1 MRYFLLTLAI
11 LSFSF
16 SFSQNAKRDPI
27 QFSGVI
33 VDGDS
38 LAPIPFTTIIVR
50 GSNRG
55 TIADYYG
62 YFSFVAQK
70 GDTIDFSAVG
80 YKSVYFVIPDSLV
93 ENRYSLIQM
102 LFTDTILLRET
113 VIYPWPTK
121 EQFRDAFL
129 NLNLTDDDFQRAM
142 KNLALADMREKANN
156 LSNDGYS
163 SYKYTM
169 SQYQTKLYN
178 AGQAPTISLLNP
190 VAWAKF
196 VQAWRAGELSRKKQ

>member
-1 MRYFLLTLAI
+1 MRYFLLTLTI

>member
-1 MRYFLLTLAI
+1 MRYILALLAI
-11 LSFSF
+11 LSLGFSNA
-16 SFSQNAKRDPI
+16 QNTKRQPI

-70 GDTIDFSAVG
+70 GDTIDFSSVG
-80 YKSVYFVIPDSLV
+80 YKSAYFVIPDSLD

-121 EQFRDAFL
+121 EQFREAFL
-129 NLNLTDDDFQRAM
+129 NLNAPDDDFQRAM
-142 KNLALADMREKANN
+142 KNLAIADMRERANTTP
-156 LSNDGYS
+156 NDGS
-163 SYKYTM
+163 MAYKQTM
-169 SQYQTKLYN
+169 NQYQSKLYS

>member
-1 MRYFLLTLAI
+1 MRYILILLSI
-11 LSFSF
+11 FSF
-16 SFSQNAKRDPI
+16 SFSNAQTAKRTPI

-70 GDTIDFSAVG
+70 GDTIDFSSVG
-80 YKSVYFVIPDSLV
+80 YKSAYFTIPDTLD

-121 EQFRDAFL
+121 EQFREAFL
-129 NLNLTDDDFQRAM
+129 NLNAPDDDFQRAM
-142 KNLALADMREKANN
+142 KNLAIADMRERA
-156 LSNDGYS
+156 SATPNDGS
-163 SYKYTM
+163 MAYKQTI
-169 SQYQTKLYN
+169 SQYQSRLYS
-178 AGQAPTISLLNP
+178 AGQAPSISLLNP
-190 VAWAKF
+190 VAWSKF
-196 VQAWRAGELSRKKQ
+196 IQAWRAGELSRKKQ

>member
-1 MRYFLLTLAI
+1 MRFIIIFLSI
-11 LSFSF
+11 FCFSF
-16 SFSQNAKRDPI
+16 TNAQSEKRTPI
-27 QFSGVI
+27 QFSGII

-38 LAPIPFTTIIVR
+38 LTPIPFTTIIVR

-70 GDTIDFSAVG
+70 GDTIDFSSVG
-80 YKSVYFVIPDSLV
+80 YKSAYFIIPDTLD

-121 EQFRDAFL
+121 EQFREAFL
-129 NLNLTDDDFQRAM
+129 NLNVPDDDFQRAM
-142 KNLALADMREKANN
+142 KNLAIADMREKADAV
-156 LSNDGYS
+156 SNDGKMA
-163 SYKYTM
+163 YKQTL
-169 SQYQTKLYN
+169 SQYQSRLYS

-190 VAWAKF
+190 VAWYKF

>member
-1 MRYFLLTLAI
+1 MRFLLLLLLFI
-11 LSFSF
+11 SFNIGY
-16 SFSQNAKRDPI
+16 SQNAKRNPI

-62 YFSFVAQK
+62 YFSFVAQQ
-70 GDTIDFSAVG
+70 GDTIDFSSVG
-80 YKSVYFVIPDSLV
+80 YKSAYFTIPDSLD

-129 NLNLTDDDFQRAM
+129 NLNAPDDDFQRAM
-142 KNLALADMREKANN
+142 KNLAIADMRERA
-156 LSNDGYS
+156 SATPNDGNMA
-163 SYKYTM
+163 YKQTM
-169 SQYQTKLYN
+169 SQYQSRLYS

-190 VAWAKF
+190 VAWSKF

>member
-1 MRYFLLTLAI
+1 MRYFLIILAI

-27 QFSGVI
+27 QFSGVV

-38 LAPIPFTTIIVR
+38 LAPIPFTTILVR

-178 AGQAPTISLLNP
+178 AGQAPTISLFNP